1 MSVSLTKEIW
11 ANKEVRFELNLG
23 ILLESR
29 VYPYMPAGG
38 RWEHTESVA
47 TVSATLMGIIC
58 SIDGESVDR
67 IHAGKLDWI
76 LIPKQPS

>member
-1 MSVSLTKEIW
+1 
-11 ANKEVRFELNLG
+11 
-23 ILLESR
+23 
-29 VYPYMPAGG
+29 MPAGG

-67 IHAGKLDWI
+67 IHAGKLD
-76 LIPKQPS
+76 